1 MNIVLI
7 LCGSPP
13 EKMHMNHMLE
23 FYLDVTT
30 NFPNAWATNDHE
42 ISDPIFG
49 HFQPQQ
55 CRQSGSNREFSQL

>member
-49 HFQPQQ
+49 HFQP
-55 CRQSGSNREFSQL
+55 